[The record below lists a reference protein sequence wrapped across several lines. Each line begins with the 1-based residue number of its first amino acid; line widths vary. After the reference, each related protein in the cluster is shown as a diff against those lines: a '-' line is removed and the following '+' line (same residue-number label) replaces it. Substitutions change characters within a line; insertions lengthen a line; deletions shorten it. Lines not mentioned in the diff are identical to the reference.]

1 MQPRLIEATQADEGS
16 SSTHS
21 LLLFAFSYKL
31 IPRTLKEQSKQCAL
45 TTNPLYRSQNTELY
59 SQVKDQIKD

>member
-1 MQPRLIEATQADEGS
+1 MHPRLMEAVQADEGS

-31 IPRTLKEQSKQCAL
+31 IPRALKEQSKQCAL
-45 TTNPLYRSQNTELY
+45 TTNPLHRSQNTELY
-59 SQVKDQIKD
+59 SQIKDEIKD